1 MTAVRGVRS
10 WLATGDWGQYRKH
23 PWWAALLFGPAVA
36 AVAALIA
43 GAAWRTLIVPGPD
56 GATVIPVQHASSSR
70 PRPRPRTGPPP
81 PGRPRPP
88 GRPPPGSRRARPKL
102 FLETRARH
110 RPRRGR
116 RVRTGRR
123 RRARSRRLR
132 LRRRCRRVRRRRP
145 PGCRVRRRRPPSRR
159 PRNRPARARARRRP
173 GRRGSPR
180 RPGPPRVATGLDFW
194 NNGAKVPARPDRC
207 GQYGC
212 SGRSAGRD
220 RCRALVPPGISRM
233 NVGRDPTCDLQKLQV
248 APLAVPLF
256 LEGRNGARQPR
267 VCRPLNPGHPTLHR
281 QDVTWITLN
290 PTACPDSG
298 VSGRYPL

>member
-36 AVAALIA
+36 AVAVLIA

-70 PRPRPRTGPPP
+70 PRPCPRTGPPP

-88 GRPPPGSRRARPKL
+88 GRPPPGSRRARPKS

-123 RRARSRRLR
+123 RRARSRRCR
-132 LRRRCRRVRRRRP
+132 PRRPPSRRVRRRRP
-145 PGCRVRRRRPPSRR
+145 PSRRVRRRRPRSRR

-180 RPGPPRVATGLDFW
+180 RPGPPRVATGYAGIRTRGRAH
-194 NNGAKVPARPDRC
+194 NGTATGDSGLVPRVLPPAVVPMQYVRSGDRRSLSE
-207 GQYGC
+207 GGRNT
-212 SGRSAGRD
+212 SGPRRSASGSAWTSSSACSPMR
-220 RCRALVPPGISRM
+220 R
-233 NVGRDPTCDLQKLQV
+233 PTCSP
-248 APLAVPLF
+248 ASPP
-256 LEGRNGARQPR
+256 
-267 VCRPLNPGHPTLHR
+267 
-281 QDVTWITLN
+281 
-290 PTACPDSG
+290 S
-298 VSGRYPL
+298 